1 MSRRASVISHLV
13 VGPESHGVVRHG
25 LGLFH
30 AAREAGVGGFD
41 HRLVRR
47 TVELPVAEPS
57 AQALL
62 HVSFTD
68 EIGRAHV

>member
-1 MSRRASVISHLV
+1 MISHLV

-47 TVELPVAEPS
+47 TVELPVAEP
-57 AQALL
+57 AA
-62 HVSFTD
+62 
-68 EIGRAHV
+68 G